1 MQKMLHFSEE
11 VQSAIQDNKPI
22 VALESTIIAHG
33 MPYPQNKETASS
45 LSEIIRSEGA
55 VPATIAVLDG
65 KIKVGLEE
73 AEIEMLATEEEVMKL
88 SRRDLPYAISE
99 GKHGATTVA
108 ATMIIAEQAGIKVFA
123 TGGIGGVHR
132 GAEDNW
138 DVSADLTELQR
149 TSVAVV
155 SAGAKAILDIPATLE
170 YLETMGVPV
179 IGVGTH
185 DFPSFYSRKS
195 GQQIEL
201 RMDEPDQI
209 ARFLDTKW
217 RMGLN
222 GGVLI
227 ANPIPAENAI
237 PFDAIEEA
245 IQQSI
250 DEAQFQAI
258 KGKRLTPFLLSKIK
272 TITEGKSLAANVAL
286 VKNNALLAARIATAL
301 NGL

>member
-250 DEAQFQAI
+250 DEAQFQGI